1 MLTSVEHRLLST
13 SVEFCGAVCT
23 IAARRHRELLTCRRI
38 TQFIGP
44 TDYARRSHQ
53 NFSMT
58 PPPMKPR
65 FVGAHMRVKDI
76 LDRKGTAVA
85 TIDPDATIAEAV
97 EMLHVRRIGAVV
109 VSADGVTV
117 GGILSERDVVGALAT
132 LGSAL
137 LTAPIRQF
145 MTTDVVTCTPDD
157 ELRRLAITMTEK
169 RFRHLPVT
177 IDGRLAGIVSIGDV
191 VKLRVD
197 ELQTE
202 HDQLIDYIS
211 SSG

>member
-1 MLTSVEHRLLST
+1 
-13 SVEFCGAVCT
+13 
-23 IAARRHRELLTCRRI
+23 
-38 TQFIGP
+38 
-44 TDYARRSHQ
+44 
-53 NFSMT
+53 
-58 PPPMKPR
+58 
-65 FVGAHMRVKDI
+65 
-76 LDRKGTAVA
+76 
-85 TIDPDATIAEAV
+85 
-97 EMLHVRRIGAVV
+97 
-109 VSADGVTV
+109 
-117 GGILSERDVVGALAT
+117 
-132 LGSAL
+132 
-137 LTAPIRQF
+137 